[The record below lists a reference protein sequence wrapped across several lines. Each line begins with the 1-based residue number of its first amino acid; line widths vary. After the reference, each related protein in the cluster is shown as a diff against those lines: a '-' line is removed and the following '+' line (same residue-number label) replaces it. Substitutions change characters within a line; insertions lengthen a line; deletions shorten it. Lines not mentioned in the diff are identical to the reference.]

1 MTTSGFDFALD
12 AAQVRVL
19 GCLVEKQA
27 TTPGSYPLTANS
39 LRNACNQ
46 STSRDPVVDYDGREV
61 ESALLGLRDL
71 RLARPVRGPGDRVT
85 KFRHAFDE
93 VVDLTPDEL
102 AVLSVLML
110 RGPQTLGEVKTRTA
124 RQFAFDSVDDVAT
137 TMGGLADRHMVV
149 EVPRGPG
156 QKEVRWTHL
165 LRGTPDVGSMAGV
178 VDTAASAGEATAGI
192 VTTYLAGAEAIV
204 AALADPALAE
214 AWDEPSVL
222 AEQTVG
228 GVAGHLARGGVWL
241 VGDYLAGEASDRPP
255 DFASAGEYFARLAE
269 ALDDDAHRAIRRR
282 GATEAAMGPAEVART
297 ARRRL
302 DALTDELVG
311 VDPARVVAVYGG
323 LTMRLGDYLA
333 TRVVEQA
340 VHVDDL
346 VRSVDDFAVA
356 LPDDVVAAALAT
368 GVEVL
373 RLRRGSPAALR
384 ALFRD
389 GFQDVLPVL

>member
-1 MTTSGFDFALD
+1 MTASGFDFTLEPPE
-12 AAQVRVL
+12 VRVL

-27 TTPGSYPLTANS
+27 TTPTSYPLTVNS

-46 STSRDPVVDYDGREV
+46 STSRDPVVDYDDRQV
-61 ESALLGLRDL
+61 EAALLALRDL

-93 VVDLTPDEL
+93 VVELTPQEL
-102 AVLSVLML
+102 ATLSVLML
-110 RGPQTLGEVKTRTA
+110 RGPQTLGEVKTRTT
-124 RQFAFDSVDDVAT
+124 RQFSFASVDEVAA
-137 TMGGLADRHMVV
+137 TMGGLADRGMVV
-149 EVPRGPG
+149 ELPRGPG

-165 LRGTPDVGSMAGV
+165 LRGTPEVGSLADAAG
-178 VDTAASAGEATAGI
+178 TAGADPGTTTGI
-192 VTTYLAGAEAIV
+192 VATYLAGAEAIV
-204 AALADPALAE
+204 AALADPVVVA

-241 VGDYLAGEASDRPP
+241 VGDYLAAEATGREP
-255 DFASAGEYFARLAE
+255 DFASAGEYFARLTE
-269 ALDDDAHRAIRRR
+269 ALDDDAHRAIRQR
-282 GATEAAMGPAEVART
+282 GAAEAAIGAAEVAST

-302 DALTDELVG
+302 DTLTEELPRA
-311 VDPARVVAVYGG
+311 DLTRVVAVYGG

-340 VHVDDL
+340 VHLDDL
-346 VRSVDDFAVA
+346 ARSVDGLEVD
-356 LPDDVVAAALAT
+356 LPQDVTVAALAT
-368 GVEVL
+368 GAEVL
-373 RLRRGSPAALR
+373 RLRRGNAAALR

-389 GFQDVLPVL
+389 GFQDALPVL